1 MDKWYKFVIV
11 VTVGLPIMYWI
22 NLVHDVYVIN
32 KLYEEKGVVG
42 RAQINDFIP
51 YNTQT
56 YSSDRYVEMWV
67 SCSYIY
73 NGKKYNEKWMKQYKV
88 HEGYFD
94 EKEYFCEI
102 GDSIPILFMPSDPN
116 VACADTVRVYRILR
130 RRGRSD
136 LLKY

>member
-1 MDKWYKFVIV
+1 MDKWYKFVGVII
-11 VTVGLPIMYWI
+11 LCFPIIYMI
-22 NLVHDVYVIN
+22 NLVHDVSAIN

-51 YNTQT
+51 YNRRI
-56 YSSDRYVEMWV
+56 SSRSRFIDMWV
-67 SCSYIY
+67 SCSYIN
-73 NGKKYNEKWMKQYKV
+73 NGKKYNENWMKHYKV
-88 HEGYFD
+88 YEEHFD

-116 VACADTVRVYRILR
+116 VACADTARVYRILR
-130 RRGRSD
+130 QRGRSD